1 MDNEIVKKY
10 LKVQSSKVTLKN
22 LSRLTGYSVST
33 VSKALNNRDD
43 VSEKAKELIQKAAQS
58 NRYLPN
64 YTAIALRKQRTKTIA
79 LILPNTLD
87 NAYGILLS
95 EIQNLAFDIGYKLLV
110 LQSFKCKEK
119 EQKCMELVNDG
130 SVDGLIILSS
140 KSKRNTLHH
149 HNQNIPFEFFNLDF
163 INWPNE
169 NIKALGQHHFNRLVT
184 RLN

>member
-1 MDNEIVKKY
+1 MDNEIVIKY

-79 LILPNTLD
+79 LIVITS
-87 NAYGILLS
+87 YSIH
-95 EIQNLAFDIGYKLLV
+95 YTKLYDTC
-110 LQSFKCKEK
+110 QYCK
-119 EQKCMELVNDG
+119 
-130 SVDGLIILSS
+130 
-140 KSKRNTLHH
+140 
-149 HNQNIPFEFFNLDF
+149 P
-163 INWPNE
+163 
-169 NIKALGQHHFNRLVT
+169 
-184 RLN
+184 